1 MSAMKLRKSLLCV
14 ALLGSMPWAL
24 SAQARPGPSASQS
37 PEDRAVAL
45 FGEGQKLYD
54 QGDYSN
60 ALDRFRQVD
69 TLMKGSPNARLYM
82 ARCWRELGRLPEA
95 FELMTE
101 TLAAANEKVK
111 TDPSY
116 LRTRDA
122 AAAEREAIVP
132 KLGRLVVAATDAPEG
147 LEVKVGKRK
156 LEPSDLGRELAFEPG
171 EVVVAAEAPGHQ
183 PFRRVMQLRAGT
195 QQTLAVAL
203 RREGEAGPGPTT
215 GEGPK
220 GEPSTAVRT
229 AGFVTLAVGVLGMG
243 TFAVSGIMAN
253 SRYSQIESDCG
264 SHRCTGSEYT
274 DQINGGKTMDLVA
287 NIGLGIGLAGLVA
300 GSLMVGLGWPKDDA
314 GSQPAEGSEPSPD
327 AAPPP
332 AQSVSFDLG
341 PTGGTLGYRLEF

>member
-1 MSAMKLRKSLLCV
+1 MSSMKLRKSLLWV
-14 ALLGSMPWAL
+14 ALLGSVPWAI
-24 SAQARPGPSASQS
+24 SAEARPAPSAS

-69 TLMKGSPNARLYM
+69 TIMKGSPNARLYM

-101 TLAAANEKVK
+101 TVAASNEKAK
-111 TDPSY
+111 TDSSY

-132 KLGRLVVAATDAPEG
+132 KIGRLVVAATDAPDG

-156 LEPSDLGRELAFEPG
+156 LEPADIGRELAFEPG
-171 EVVVAAEAPGHQ
+171 EAVVTAEAPGHQ
-183 PFRRVMQLRAGT
+183 PFRRAMQLLAGT
-195 QQTLAVAL
+195 LQTVAVTL
-203 RREGEAGPGPTT
+203 RREGETGPGPTG
-215 GEGPK
+215 GETSK

-229 AGFVTLAVGVLGMG
+229 GGIVVLGVGVLGMG

-253 SRYSQIESDCG
+253 SRYSKIESECG
-264 SHRCTGSEYT
+264 TPPCRDPAYT

-300 GSLMVGLGWPKDDA
+300 GSLMVGLGWPKEDA
-314 GSQPAEGSEPSPD
+314 GSQPPDASEPSPGG
-327 AAPPP
+327 APPP
-332 AQSVSFDLG
+332 TQSVSFDLG
-341 PTGGTLGYRLEF
+341 PTGGTLGYRLGF